1 MKTLNQIL
9 NIIITILL
17 IITIAISLNTR
28 QKINKFKSQL
38 EDINRTELIHS
49 VGDMNRNNNK

>member
-28 QKINKFKSQL
+28 RKINKFKSEL
-38 EDINRTELIHS
+38 EDMNRTELIHS
-49 VGDMNRNNNK
+49 VGEMNRNNK

>member
-1 MKTLNQIL
+1 MKTVNRIL

-17 IITIAISLNTR
+17 IATIAISLITR
-28 QKINKFKSQL
+28 RKINKFQSEL

-49 VGDMNRNNNK
+49 VGDMNRNNK